1 MVACEGEAGLREQIG
16 EKGEDSGRGRRRKD
30 EGGVGVKM
38 GQWTVA
44 CRGEDVKVHGVY

>member
-1 MVACEGEAGLREQIG
+1 MKIVE
-16 EKGEDSGRGRRRKD
+16 